1 MLVKSYSIPPVRL
14 QRIMKKALFLH
25 CFKVFIDHLFNTYL
39 FESGKRNY
47 CFGKVWEKS
56 ELWIQKSLQTLWYK
70 VDALILD
77 FSLRVSFPI
86 WASELEPRENAR
98 AIVGAARGR
107 GKELSFLFPTPRFRV
122 SSRVP
127 LARLLFMISPNEKLA
142 RRPHVLHKLSTIW
155 EESKLATEMFVTMML
170 LSLAIFN

>member
-1 MLVKSYSIPPVRL
+1 MRLFSVLVKSYSISPVRL

-77 FSLRVSFPI
+77 PFSLMFFSLRVSFPV

-98 AIVGAARGR
+98 AIVGGARGR

-122 SSRVP
+122 SSCVP
-127 LARLLFMISPNEKLA
+127 LARLLFMISPK
-142 RRPHVLHKLSTIW
+142 
-155 EESKLATEMFVTMML
+155 
-170 LSLAIFN
+170 